1 MPSALARSLVLL
13 RAPGNALGFIA
24 RRRVR
29 WSRGTATLA
38 DEDKVGLFDSPYV
51 VRERELR
58 ERYDLT
64 ALHATST
71 RLHYAEN
78 VALLDGLERLLG
90 AATLPLGPDGTLR
103 GLDVGSG
110 AFVYAT
116 ALQRFLARGGTGPER
131 VVHLRGLEVDGHGVY
146 RDGHSRADHARA
158 HVRLA
163 GPLVTYEVGD
173 VLAADAEEHDVVTCF
188 YPFLTRHA
196 LLAWGLPLRLFRP
209 RELLAQLA
217 RSVRPG
223 GLLVIANQ
231 TREEYATLC
240 TELAAHPVE
249 RFADASFA
257 SDFVPYAERTRDRV
271 GSAWR
276 RTHSS
281 SNA

>member
-13 RAPGNALGFIA
+13 RAPGNALGFLA

-38 DEDKVGLFDSPYV
+38 NEDKAGLFDGPYV

-58 ERYDLT
+58 ERYDLA
-64 ALHATST
+64 ALLANST

-78 VALLDGLERLLG
+78 LALLDGLERLLG
-90 AATLPLGPDGTLR
+90 AETLPIGPEGSLR
-103 GLDVGSG
+103 ALDVGSG

-116 ALQRFLARGGTGPER
+116 ALQRFLARGGSGPER
-131 VVHLRGLEVDGHGVY
+131 TVHLRGLEVDGHGVY

-158 HVRLA
+158 HARLA
-163 GPLVTYEVGD
+163 GAHVSYEVGD
-173 VLAADAEEHDVVTCF
+173 VLAADPGVRDVVTCF

-209 RELLAQLA
+209 QELLAQLVRA
-217 RSVRPG
+217 VRPG

-240 TELAAHPVE
+240 AELAALPVE
-249 RFADASFA
+249 RVAEAALATDL
-257 SDFVPYAERTRDRV
+257 VPYAARTRDRV

-276 RTHSS
+276 RG
-281 SNA
+281 